1 MRTSCPKIDTTN
13 TILRIM
19 IMLSNQ
25 NNKTSAQLI
34 KEKRIRLNMTQ
45 KELADAVGMP
55 KFGDRTIRRWEKGE
69 SSPNNL
75 ELEKIL
81 DFTEEIPFPNKIDA
95 KYKMIDLF
103 AGIGGTRL
111 GFYLTGK
118 VNVIFSSEFNKFSV
132 KTYMANF
139 GMSLQEISQKLMLQI
154 FQTTTY

>member
-81 DFTEEIPFPNKIDA
+81 DFTEEIPFGDADKILDT
-95 KYKMIDLF
+95 F
-103 AGIGGTRL
+103 ANT
-111 GFYLTGK
+111 
-118 VNVIFSSEFNKFSV
+118 N
-132 KTYMANF
+132 
-139 GMSLQEISQKLMLQI
+139 QI
-154 FQTTTY
+154 